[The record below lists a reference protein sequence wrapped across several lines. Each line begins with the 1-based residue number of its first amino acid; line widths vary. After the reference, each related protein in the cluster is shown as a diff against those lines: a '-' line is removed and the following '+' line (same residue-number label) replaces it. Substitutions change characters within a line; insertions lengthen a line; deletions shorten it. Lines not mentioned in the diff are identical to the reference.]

1 MKNIVAMLI
10 LLICPV
16 LVAQSVFEK
25 FENHESVSYMSISP
39 RLFQMMANMNI
50 DDKDPEAQEF
60 FELANSINSFKLLR
74 TDDQQISNEFVVWV
88 DQQAS
93 SKKLEQLMHVR
104 DGDSKVNFYI
114 KSAKDS
120 ERIEELLML
129 VSDTEI
135 PNVNIEIKPQTILMV
150 IKGDIDLERISSL
163 TKKMDLPGSDD
174 LKNLN
179 NNKKNE

>member
-1 MKNIVAMLI
+1 MRNIVAIFIFLI
-10 LLICPV
+10 SPV

-25 FENHESVSYMSISP
+25 FENHESVSYMSVNP
-39 RLFQMMANMNI
+39 RLFQMMASMNI
-50 DDKDPEAQEF
+50 DDNDPEAQEF

-74 TDDQQISNEFVVWV
+74 TDDRQISNEFIVWV
-88 DQQAS
+88 DQQTS
-93 SKKLEQLMHVR
+93 SKKLEQLMLVR
-104 DGDSKVNFYI
+104 DGNSKVNFYV

-129 VSDTEI
+129 VSDAEI
-135 PNVNIEIKPQTILMV
+135 PNVDVEIKPQTVLMV
-150 IKGDIDLERISSL
+150 IKGDIDLERISAL

-179 NNKKNE
+179 KNKNE